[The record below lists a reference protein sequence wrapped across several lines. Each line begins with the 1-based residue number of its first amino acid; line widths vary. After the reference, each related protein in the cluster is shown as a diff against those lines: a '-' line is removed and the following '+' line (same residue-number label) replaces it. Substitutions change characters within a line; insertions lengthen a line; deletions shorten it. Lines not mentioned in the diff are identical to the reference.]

1 MNHAERLSGI
11 DSFRL
16 LAALGVV
23 CLHVG
28 PLEGLYGSVG
38 DFIRLF
44 GKWAVPFF
52 FMLSGY
58 FLAKNLTEERLV
70 NSISKIVLIF
80 ASSSLLMLPLLIL
93 NRGLGGA
100 YFHLTTFNFLR
111 DGTYFHLWYLSS
123 SVLGMFLILVLVRLK
138 LTKLLPFIAFTTIIM
153 YLIFGAYFYKSQET
167 LEFFRHL
174 SSLGFIFLGFRLS
187 SVSPSFYRGLVFVIF
202 GYILQAIEASFLAD
216 FLNDRSISSF
226 QFLIGSAIMAIGF
239 LDISRTVNPPKT
251 LGEHGAKYSLVIYL
265 IHPYFVSLFHF
276 FDIQESIESTLIIP
290 FAFLSSLL
298 LAVLISRISP
308 QVYNALNG
316 RITYLRASK

>member
-93 NRGLGGA
+93 NRGLG
-100 YFHLTTFNFLR
+100 
-111 DGTYFHLWYLSS
+111 
-123 SVLGMFLILVLVRLK
+123 
-138 LTKLLPFIAFTTIIM
+138 
-153 YLIFGAYFYKSQET
+153 GAYFYKSQET